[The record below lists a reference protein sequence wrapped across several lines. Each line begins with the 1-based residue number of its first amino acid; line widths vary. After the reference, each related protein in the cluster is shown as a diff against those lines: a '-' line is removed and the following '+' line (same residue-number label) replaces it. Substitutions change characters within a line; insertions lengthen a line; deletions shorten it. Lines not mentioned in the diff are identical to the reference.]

1 MRSRKRYPVIT
12 YDSKKKI
19 DGNVIKNVHTELVNA
34 RV

>member
-12 YDSKKKI
+12 DDSKKKLTEMSL
-19 DGNVIKNVHTELVNA
+19 KNVHTELVNA